1 MSGNAAVFLIT
12 TKKCD
17 VQKEQHFFMIDIF
30 FITYVVIPAHSLM
43 SYILRTENKRANTS
57 FYFKFHHGIKQ
68 TQNVLFVISTLQG
81 LQIIYQQLNNFH
93 HKWCNSGGIECV
105 YKSTTR
111 WNICDLFDTHTL
123 GTENNCYSRDFQIT
137 ENPW

>member
-17 VQKEQHFFMIDIF
+17 VQKEHHFFLIG
-30 FITYVVIPAHSLM
+30 
-43 SYILRTENKRANTS
+43 TENKRANAS

-68 TQNVLFVISTLQG
+68 TQSVLFVISTLQG

-93 HKWCNSGGIECV
+93 HK
-105 YKSTTR
+105 
-111 WNICDLFDTHTL
+111 
-123 GTENNCYSRDFQIT
+123 
-137 ENPW
+137 